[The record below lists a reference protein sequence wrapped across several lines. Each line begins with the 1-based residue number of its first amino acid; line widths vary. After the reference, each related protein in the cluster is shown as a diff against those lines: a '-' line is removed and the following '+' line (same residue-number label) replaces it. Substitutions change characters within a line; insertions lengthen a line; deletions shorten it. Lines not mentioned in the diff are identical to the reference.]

1 MATIFQL
8 KNLSVGKIEG
18 KRRKRLQRI
27 RWLDNTTD
35 ATNMN
40 LSKFQETVED
50 RGAWWAAVHG
60 VAKSQTQLSTEQPQP
75 QPPPTSPGFPVE

>member
-50 RGAWWAAVHG
+50 RGAWNATVYE
-60 VAKSQTQLSTEQPQP
+60 VPESKMT
-75 QPPPTSPGFPVE
+75 